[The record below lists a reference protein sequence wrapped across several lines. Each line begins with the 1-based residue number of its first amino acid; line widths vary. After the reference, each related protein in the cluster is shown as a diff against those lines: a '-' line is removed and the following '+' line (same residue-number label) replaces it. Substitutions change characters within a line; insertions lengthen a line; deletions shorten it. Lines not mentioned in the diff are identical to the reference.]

1 MSAGGQGQGKNL
13 CCFHAP
19 LKSMRRVLAA
29 PGSSPSLPGP
39 HAGPERSRNTRRV
52 PVMYT
57 ERTTARRRPWVPRGK
72 RRASLTISTHG
83 ELLTGSTSTAG
94 APGARWASGTWMD
107 CPELSGSRSIA
118 QGICRAQRCSR
129 KSPPLFPPSRARGPL
144 ARQQG
149 DCARACAARRTR
161 TLPRCEVVGVTSG
174 VWPEAAPQP
183 STHYRPPTGGEGR
196 WDSRRGN
203 QKSSC
208 VCHDL
213 PSLVWC
219 GLGLG
224 LAENDITTSMC
235 PYFFFFL
242 TF

>member
-13 CCFHAP
+13 CCFQAP

-94 APGARWASGTWMD
+94 PQGLAGPQAPEWTARNSPGAGASPRAFAERSAAAGSPHRYSRPAELEALSRDSKGTAR
-107 CPELSGSRSIA
+107 ELVLHGEP
-118 QGICRAQRCSR
+118 GPYRAVR
-129 KSPPLFPPSRARGPL
+129 
-144 ARQQG
+144 
-149 DCARACAARRTR
+149 
-161 TLPRCEVVGVTSG
+161 
-174 VWPEAAPQP
+174 
-183 STHYRPPTGGEGR
+183 
-196 WDSRRGN
+196 
-203 QKSSC
+203 
-208 VCHDL
+208 
-213 PSLVWC
+213 
-219 GLGLG
+219 
-224 LAENDITTSMC
+224 
-235 PYFFFFL
+235 
-242 TF
+242 